1 MSTSASQETESQF
14 LALYRAGMPPLYVC
28 LVAFTWGVHDYFITV
43 QDEIKYIWP
52 QKLNFSKF
60 LFLWIR
66 YYTLILLLF
75 DVIQIHVFTLPGVTS
90 DDVCVAMDS
99 VIRVVGALSLW
110 SVEIIMQ
117 LRVYALYDC
126 SRRVAI
132 FNFLLFL
139 GSIAGFLYVLI
150 FNAERRRAVIA
161 DAIHLPLAGCPV
173 IDTSIEWAQWVP
185 ATAFEGILFGFA
197 LYKTASS
204 TTERLRKGNQISL
217 YSLILRDNLVYFFGV
232 ACLLVVNNLMVVGV
246 THIPWFSYGPFHAAV
261 GILTTRML
269 INLRKASCQSVM
281 VSSGLVNEAN
291 ITDRAPL
298 GTWQVPARHPEDDS
312 TFSLP

>member
-1 MSTSASQETESQF
+1 MANGWTTDQ
-14 LALYRAGMPPLYVC
+14 
-28 LVAFTWGVHDYFITV
+28 
-43 QDEIKYIWP
+43 P

-117 LRVYALYDC
+117 LRV
-126 SRRVAI
+126 AI
-132 FNFLLFL
+132 FNFFYSWALSQVFL
-139 GSIAGFLYVLI
+139 CAD

-161 DAIHLPLAGCPV
+161 DAIHLPLPAV
-173 IDTSIEWAQWVP
+173 LLLIEYRMGTM

-232 ACLLVVNNLMVVGV
+232 ACLLVV
-246 THIPWFSYGPFHAAV
+246 
-261 GILTTRML
+261 
-269 INLRKASCQSVM
+269 
-281 VSSGLVNEAN
+281 
-291 ITDRAPL
+291 IT
-298 GTWQVPARHPEDDS
+298 
-312 TFSLP
+312 